1 MPAAPC
7 PPSASPAPASYEP
20 APSAPERS
28 ERSERPERSGPF
40 TPSGP
45 AERFG
50 PSQPSTPSGRRRVQR
65 PRRPDRDRPAEPR
78 SGVALV
84 AALLG
89 FTVITID
96 VSAVNIALPAI
107 RDSLSGGMA
116 GLQWVVDAYTLMFA
130 ALMLSAGALS
140 DRVGARRAYAW
151 GVALFTLASLGC
163 ALASGIGVLVA
174 ARVAQGG
181 AAAVVMPASLALVRQ
196 AYDDARARARAIAL
210 WTVGG
215 SVAMAAGPVL
225 GGLLTD
231 AAGWRAVFLLNLP
244 IGVAVLGLLAR
255 VQRSPRRPA
264 SLDGGGQLTAVLAL
278 AGLAFAVIEGGRL
291 GWTSVPVVA
300 AAVTAVAAGFGFR
313 AVEARHPRPMVP
325 LTMLAD
331 RRVAVPLA
339 VGFAVNAAFY
349 GGIFLL
355 GLYYQQLRGMSGIEA
370 GLMFVPMSAV
380 VTATNLV
387 SPRLAER
394 VGRRP
399 VIVAG
404 MLVFTG
410 AMLAMLPLA
419 AHTQVW
425 LVLVLLVPLSVGGAL
440 AVPAL
445 TALLMDSVPAERVGT
460 ASGLLNSLRQTG
472 GALAVAL
479 FGGLL
484 AGTGGGFSLSGM
496 RVGLLAVAALLLVT
510 AALARVALPRD

>member
-1 MPAAPC
+1 MPATASPTTSPAPSTTTATVTAPARRHGPAVSTRRLRPRQPERGRPAAP
-7 PPSASPAPASYEP
+7 
-20 APSAPERS
+20 R
-28 ERSERPERSGPF
+28 GG
-40 TPSGP
+40 GP
-45 AERFG
+45 AA
-50 PSQPSTPSGRRRVQR
+50 
-65 PRRPDRDRPAEPR
+65 PRRA
-78 SGVALV
+78 GVALV
-84 AALLG
+84 ASLLG

-130 ALMLSAGALS
+130 ALMLSAGAIA
-140 DRVGARRAYAW
+140 DRAGARRAYAW

-163 ALASGIGVLVA
+163 ALAPGIGVLIA

-196 AYDDARARARAIAL
+196 SYEDARERARAIAL

-225 GGLLTD
+225 GGLLTES
-231 AAGWRAVFLLNLP
+231 AGWRAVFLLNLP
-244 IGVAVLGLLAR
+244 VGLVILGLLVR
-255 VQRSPRRPA
+255 VPGSPRRPA
-264 SLDGGGQLTAVLAL
+264 ALDGGGQLTAVLAL
-278 AGLAFAVIEGGRL
+278 AGLAFTVIEGGHL
-291 GWTSVPVVA
+291 GWTSPLVVG
-300 AAVTAVAAGFGFR
+300 AAVLAVASGIAFR
-313 AVEARHPRPMVP
+313 VVESRHRQPMVP
-325 LTMLAD
+325 LAMLRD
-331 RRVAVPLA
+331 RKVNIPLL

-355 GLYYQQLRGMSGIEA
+355 GLYYQQLRGMSETAA

-380 VTATNLV
+380 VTVSNLL

-394 VGRRP
+394 IGRRP

-404 MLVFTG
+404 QLVFSG

-419 AHTQVW
+419 AHTPVW
-425 LVLVLLVPLSVGGAL
+425 LVLVLLLPLSVGGAL
-440 AVPAL
+440 TVPAL
-445 TALLMDSVPAERVGT
+445 TALLIDAAPGERAGT

-479 FGGLL
+479 FGSLL
-484 AGTGGGFSLSGM
+484 AGPDGGFSLPGM
-496 RVGLLAVAALLLVT
+496 RLGLLTVAALLLVT
-510 AALARVALPRD
+510 AGLSRLFLPRG

>member
-1 MPAAPC
+1 MA
-7 PPSASPAPASYEP
+7 
-20 APSAPERS
+20 
-28 ERSERPERSGPF
+28 
-40 TPSGP
+40 
-45 AERFG
+45 
-50 PSQPSTPSGRRRVQR
+50 
-65 PRRPDRDRPAEPR
+65 PRRG
-78 SGVALV
+78 GVALI

-96 VSAVNIALPAI
+96 VSAVNIALPAVGA
-107 RDSLSGGMA
+107 SLGGGMT

-130 ALMLSAGALS
+130 ALMISAGALA
-140 DRVGARRAYAW
+140 DRAGARRAHAW

-163 ALASGIGVLVA
+163 ALAPGIGVLVA

-181 AAAVVMPASLALVRQ
+181 AAAIVMPASLALIRHS
-196 AYDDARARARAIAL
+196 YDDARARARAIAL

-231 AAGWRAVFLLNLP
+231 SAGWRAVFLLNLP
-244 IGVAVLGLLAR
+244 VGAVILGLLVR
-255 VQRSPRRPA
+255 VPRSTRRPA
-264 SLDGGGQLTAVLAL
+264 AVDVGGQLTAVLAL
-278 AGLAFAVIEGGRL
+278 AGLAFAVIEGGHL
-291 GWTSVPVVA
+291 GWTSGPVTA
-300 AAVTAVAAGFGFR
+300 AAALAVTSGGAFVMA
-313 AVEARHPRPMVP
+313 EARHRRPMVP
-325 LTMLAD
+325 LGMLTD

-355 GLYYQQLRGMSGIEA
+355 GLYYQRLRGMPAIEA

-380 VTATNLV
+380 VTVTNLV

-394 VGRRP
+394 IGRRP

-404 MLVFTG
+404 QAIFTG
-410 AMLAMLPLA
+410 AMLALLPLT
-419 AHTQVW
+419 AHTPVW
-425 LVLVLLVPLSVGGAL
+425 LVLVLLLPLSIGGAL
-440 AVPAL
+440 VVPAL
-445 TALLMDSVPAERVGT
+445 TALLMDAVPGERAGT

-484 AGTGGGFSLSGM
+484 AGSDGDFSLPGM
-496 RVGLLAVAALLLVT
+496 RVGLLAVAALLIATTVLSR
-510 AALARVALPRD
+510 LLLPRG

>member
-1 MPAAPC
+1 MP
-7 PPSASPAPASYEP
+7 SD
-20 APSAPERS
+20 SAP
-28 ERSERPERSGPF
+28 
-40 TPSGP
+40 TPSTATATAPGRGS
-45 AERFG
+45 E
-50 PSQPSTPSGRRRVQR
+50 PSTPR
-65 PRRPDRDRPAEPR
+65 PTHRTPHGARTGGPPAGPAAAPRR

-84 AALLG
+84 ASLLG

-107 RDSLSGGMA
+107 RDSLDGGMS

-130 ALMLSAGALS
+130 ALMLSAGALA
-140 DRVGARRAYAW
+140 DRTGARRAYTW
-151 GVALFTLASLGC
+151 GIALFTLASLAC
-163 ALASGIGVLVA
+163 ALAPGIGVLVA
-174 ARVAQGG
+174 ARVAQGA
-181 AAAVVMPASLALVRQ
+181 AAAVVMPASLALIRQ
-196 AYDDARARARAIAL
+196 VYEDARARARAIAL

-231 AAGWRAVFLLNLP
+231 SAGWRAVFLLNLP
-244 IGVAVLGLLAR
+244 VGAVILVLLVR
-255 VQRSPRRPA
+255 VPRSPRRPA
-264 SLDGGGQLTAVLAL
+264 ALDAGGQITAVLAL
-278 AGLAFAVIEGGRL
+278 AGLAFAVIEGGHL
-291 GWTSVPVVA
+291 GWTSGPVLGA
-300 AAVTAVAAGFGFR
+300 GALALAAGCAFR
-313 AVEARHPRPMVP
+313 VVEARHPRPMVP
-325 LTMLAD
+325 LSMLRD
-331 RRVAVPLA
+331 RRVSMSLA

-355 GLYYQQLRGMSGIEA
+355 GLYYQQLRGMSAIAA
-370 GLMFVPMSAV
+370 GLMFVPMAAV

-404 MLVFTG
+404 QLVFAG

-419 AHTQVW
+419 PHTPVW
-425 LVLVLLVPLSVGGAL
+425 LVLVLLLPLSIGGAL

-445 TALLMDSVPAERVGT
+445 TALLMDVVPQERAGT

-484 AGTGGGFSLSGM
+484 SGAGDGFSLPGM
-496 RVGLLAVAALLLVT
+496 RIGLVAVAVLLLATTALSRLLL
-510 AALARVALPRD
+510 PRG

>member
-1 MPAAPC
+1 MPVTPSRRPSPSIASAPGQDSAPSMPGLRRRQPDRARPTAPPAEAPAAP
-7 PPSASPAPASYEP
+7 
-20 APSAPERS
+20 R
-28 ERSERPERSGPF
+28 
-40 TPSGP
+40 
-45 AERFG
+45 
-50 PSQPSTPSGRRRVQR
+50 
-65 PRRPDRDRPAEPR
+65 R

-84 AALLG
+84 ASLLG

-107 RDSLSGGMA
+107 RDSLSGGMS

-130 ALMLSAGALS
+130 ALMLSAGALA
-140 DRVGARRAYAW
+140 DRIGARRAYAW

-163 ALASGIGVLVA
+163 ALAPGIGVLVG
-174 ARVAQGG
+174 ARVAQGA
-181 AAAVVMPASLALVRQ
+181 AAAVVMPASLALIRQ
-196 AYDDARARARAIAL
+196 AYEDARARARAIAL

-231 AAGWRAVFLLNLP
+231 SAGWRAVFLLNLP
-244 IGVAVLGLLAR
+244 VGAVILGLLVR
-255 VQRSPRRPA
+255 VPRSPRLPA
-264 SLDGGGQLTAVLAL
+264 ALDGGGQLTAVLAL
-278 AGLAFAVIEGGRL
+278 AGLAFAVIEGGHL
-291 GWTSVPVVA
+291 GWTSGPVLA
-300 AAVTAVAAGFGFR
+300 AAALALASGYAFR
-313 AVEARHPRPMVP
+313 VVEAQHRQPMVP
-325 LTMLAD
+325 LGMLTD

-355 GLYYQQLRGMSGIEA
+355 GLYYQQLRGMSGIAA

-394 VGRRP
+394 IGRRP

-404 MLVFTG
+404 QLVFTA

-419 AHTQVW
+419 AHTPVW
-425 LVLVLLVPLSVGGAL
+425 LVLVLLLPLSVGGAL

-445 TALLMDSVPAERVGT
+445 TALLMDAVPQERAGT
-460 ASGLLNSLRQTG
+460 ASGLLNSFRQTG
-472 GALAVAL
+472 GALAVAV
-479 FGGLL
+479 FGSLL
-484 AGTGGGFSLSGM
+484 SGPGGFSLPGM
-496 RVGLLAVAALLLVT
+496 RIGLLAVAALLLAT
-510 AALARVALPRD
+510 AALSRLFLPRG

>member
-1 MPAAPC
+1 MPISPTRFAAPAHGHTSDPSATTFRRRQRARPADPPADAPAAP
-7 PPSASPAPASYEP
+7 
-20 APSAPERS
+20 RH
-28 ERSERPERSGPF
+28 
-40 TPSGP
+40 
-45 AERFG
+45 
-50 PSQPSTPSGRRRVQR
+50 
-65 PRRPDRDRPAEPR
+65 

-84 AALLG
+84 ASLLG

-107 RDSLSGGMA
+107 RNSLSGGMA

-130 ALMLSAGALS
+130 ALMLSAGALA
-140 DRVGARRAYAW
+140 DRAGARRAYVW
-151 GVALFTLASLGC
+151 GVTLFTLASLGC
-163 ALASGIGVLVA
+163 ALAPGINVLVA

-181 AAAVVMPASLALVRQ
+181 AAAVVMPASLALIRQ
-196 AYDDARARARAIAL
+196 AYEDARARARAIAL

-231 AAGWRAVFLLNLP
+231 SAGWRAVFLLNLP
-244 IGVAVLGLLAR
+244 VGVVILALLVR
-255 VQRSPRRPA
+255 VPRSPRRPA
-264 SLDGGGQLTAVLAL
+264 ALDGGGQLTAVLAL
-278 AGLAFAVIEGGRL
+278 AGLAFAVIEGGHL
-291 GWTSVPVVA
+291 GWTSGPVLASGVVA
-300 AAVTAVAAGFGFR
+300 VAGGYAFR
-313 AVEARHPRPMVP
+313 VVEARHRQPMIP
-325 LTMLAD
+325 LEMLTD
-331 RRVAVPLA
+331 REVAVPLA
-339 VGFAVNAAFY
+339 VGFAINAAFY

-355 GLYYQQLRGMSGIEA
+355 GLYYQQLRGMSGIAA

-394 VGRRP
+394 IGRRP

-404 MLVFTG
+404 QLVFIV

-419 AHTQVW
+419 AHTPVW
-425 LVLVLLVPLSVGGAL
+425 LVLVLLLPLSIGGAL
-440 AVPAL
+440 VVPAL
-445 TALLMDSVPAERVGT
+445 TALLMDAVPKERAGT

-484 AGTGGGFSLSGM
+484 SGPADGFSLPGM
-496 RVGLLAVAALLLVT
+496 RLGLLAIAALLLATTV
-510 AALARVALPRD
+510 LSRLALPRG

>member
-1 MPAAPC
+1 MPAT
-7 PPSASPAPASYEP
+7 P
-20 APSAPERS
+20 APSPSTASTPGHDPEPSMRGLRRRQPGRARPTAP
-28 ERSERPERSGPF
+28 
-40 TPSGP
+40 P
-45 AERFG
+45 AEA
-50 PSQPSTPSGRRRVQR
+50 
-65 PRRPDRDRPAEPR
+65 PAVSRR

-84 AALLG
+84 ASLLG

-130 ALMLSAGALS
+130 ALMLSAGALA
-140 DRVGARRAYAW
+140 DRTGARRAYAW

-163 ALASGIGVLVA
+163 ALAPGIGVLVG
-174 ARVAQGG
+174 ARVAQG
-181 AAAVVMPASLALVRQ
+181 AAAAIVMPASLALIRQ
-196 AYDDARARARAIAL
+196 AYGDPRARARAIAL

-225 GGLLTD
+225 GGMLTES
-231 AAGWRAVFLLNLP
+231 AGWRAVFLLNLP
-244 IGVAVLGLLAR
+244 VGAVILGLLVR
-255 VQRSPRRPA
+255 VPRSPRRPA
-264 SLDGGGQLTAVLAL
+264 ALDGGGQLAAVLTL
-278 AGLAFAVIEGGRL
+278 AGLAFAVIEGGHL
-291 GWTSVPVVA
+291 GWTSGPVLA
-300 AAVTAVAAGFGFR
+300 AAAIALASGCAFR
-313 AVEARHPRPMVP
+313 MVEARHHQPMVP
-325 LTMLAD
+325 LGMLTD

-355 GLYYQQLRGMSGIEA
+355 GLYYQQLRGMSAIAA

-394 VGRRP
+394 IGRRP

-404 MLVFTG
+404 QLVFTG
-410 AMLAMLPLA
+410 AMLAMLALA
-419 AHTQVW
+419 AHTPVW
-425 LVLVLLVPLSVGGAL
+425 LVLVLLLPLSVGGAL

-445 TALLMDSVPAERVGT
+445 TALLMDAVPQERAGT

-479 FGGLL
+479 FGSLL
-484 AGTGGGFSLSGM
+484 AGPGGGFSLPGM
-496 RVGLLAVAALLLVT
+496 RIGLLTVAALLLAT
-510 AALARVALPRD
+510 AALSRLLLPRG

>member
-1 MPAAPC
+1 M
-7 PPSASPAPASYEP
+7 
-20 APSAPERS
+20 RN
-28 ERSERPERSGPF
+28 GF
-40 TPSGP
+40 
-45 AERFG
+45 
-50 PSQPSTPSGRRRVQR
+50 
-65 PRRPDRDRPAEPR
+65 
-78 SGVALV
+78 ALV
-84 AALLG
+84 ASLLG

-130 ALMLSAGALS
+130 SLMLSAGALA
-140 DRVGARRAYAW
+140 DRAGARRAYAW

-163 ALASGIGVLVA
+163 ALAPGIGVLVA
-174 ARVAQGG
+174 ARVAQGA
-181 AAAVVMPASLALVRQ
+181 AAAVVMPASLALIRQ
-196 AYDDARARARAIAL
+196 AYEDARVRARAIAL

-231 AAGWRAVFLLNLP
+231 SAGWRAVFLLNLP
-244 IGVAVLGLLAR
+244 VGVLILGLLVR
-255 VQRSPRRPA
+255 VSRSPRRPA
-264 SLDGGGQLTAVLAL
+264 ALDGGGQLTAVLAL
-278 AGLAFAVIEGGRL
+278 AGLAFAVIEGGHL
-291 GWTSVPVVA
+291 GWTSGPVL
-300 AAVTAVAAGFGFR
+300 AAGVLAVVCAYAFR
-313 AVEARHPRPMVP
+313 VVEARHRQPMVP
-325 LTMLAD
+325 LNILTS
-331 RRVAVPLA
+331 REVSVPLA

-355 GLYYQQLRGMSGIEA
+355 GLYYQQLRGMSAITA

-394 VGRRP
+394 IGRRP

-404 MLVFTG
+404 QLVFTA

-419 AHTQVW
+419 AHTPLW
-425 LVLVLLVPLSVGGAL
+425 LVLVLLLPLSIGGAL
-440 AVPAL
+440 TVPAL
-445 TALLMDSVPAERVGT
+445 TALLMDAVPKERAGT
-460 ASGLLNSLRQTG
+460 ASGLLNALRQTG

-484 AGTGGGFSLSGM
+484 SGPGGGFSLPGM
-496 RVGLLAVAALLLVT
+496 RLGLLTVAALLLAT
-510 AALARVALPRD
+510 AALSRLLLPRD

>member
-1 MPAAPC
+1 MPATPAP
-7 PPSASPAPASYEP
+7 PPSPSPSPSTTSTPGHDSE
-20 APSAPERS
+20 PSAPEL
-28 ERSERPERSGPF
+28 
-40 TPSGP
+40 
-45 AERFG
+45 
-50 PSQPSTPSGRRRVQR
+50 RR
-65 PRRPDRDRPAEPR
+65 RRPDRGRPAAPPGEAPAVPRR

-84 AALLG
+84 ASLLG

-107 RDSLSGGMA
+107 RDSLSGGMT

-130 ALMLSAGALS
+130 ALMLSAGALA
-140 DRVGARRAYAW
+140 DRTGARRAYAW
-151 GVALFTLASLGC
+151 GVALFTVASLGC
-163 ALASGIGVLVA
+163 ALAPGIGVLVG
-174 ARVAQGG
+174 ARVAQG
-181 AAAVVMPASLALVRQ
+181 AAAAIVMPASLALIRQ
-196 AYDDARARARAIAL
+196 AYEDARARARAIAL

-231 AAGWRAVFLLNLP
+231 SAGWRAVFLLNLP
-244 IGVAVLGLLAR
+244 VGAVILGLLVR
-255 VQRSPRRPA
+255 VERSPRRPA
-264 SLDGGGQLTAVLAL
+264 ALDGGGQLTAVLAL

-291 GWTSVPVVA
+291 GWTSGPVLA
-300 AAVTAVAAGFGFR
+300 AAALALVSGCAFR
-313 AVEARHPRPMVP
+313 VVEARHPRPMVP
-325 LTMLAD
+325 LGMLTD

-355 GLYYQQLRGMSGIEA
+355 GLYYQQLRGMSAIAA

-394 VGRRP
+394 IGRRP

-404 MLVFTG
+404 QLIFTG
-410 AMLAMLPLA
+410 AMLALLPLA
-419 AHTQVW
+419 VHTPVW
-425 LVLVLLVPLSVGGAL
+425 LVLVLLLPLSVGGAL

-445 TALLMDSVPAERVGT
+445 TALLMDAVPQERAGT

-479 FGGLL
+479 FGSLL
-484 AGTGGGFSLSGM
+484 AGPGGAFSLPGM
-496 RVGLLAVAALLLVT
+496 RIGLLAVAALLLATT
-510 AALARVALPRD
+510 ALSRLLLPRG

>member
-1 MPAAPC
+1 MPTTRAPSSS
-7 PPSASPAPASYEP
+7 PARTTASPPAE
-20 APSAPERS
+20 
-28 ERSERPERSGPF
+28 
-40 TPSGP
+40 GP
-45 AERFG
+45 A
-50 PSQPSTPSGRRRVQR
+50 V
-65 PRRPDRDRPAEPR
+65 PRR

-84 AALLG
+84 ASLLG
-89 FTVITID
+89 FTVITVD

-130 ALMLSAGALS
+130 ALMLSAGALA
-140 DRVGARRAYAW
+140 DRIGARRAYAW

-163 ALASGIGVLVA
+163 ALAPGIGVLVG
-174 ARVAQGG
+174 ARVAQG
-181 AAAVVMPASLALVRQ
+181 AAAAIVMPASLALIRQ
-196 AYDDARARARAIAL
+196 AYDDSRARARAIAL

-231 AAGWRAVFLLNLP
+231 SAGWRAVFLLNLP
-244 IGVAVLGLLAR
+244 VGAVILGLLVR
-255 VQRSPRRPA
+255 VPRSPRRPA
-264 SLDGGGQLTAVLAL
+264 ALDGGGQLTAVLAL

-291 GWTSVPVVA
+291 GWTSGPVA
-300 AAVTAVAAGFGFR
+300 AAAALALASGYAFYV
-313 AVEARHPRPMVP
+313 VEARHRRPMVP
-325 LTMLAD
+325 LGMLRD

-355 GLYYQQLRGMSGIEA
+355 GLYYQQLRGMSAIAA

-394 VGRRP
+394 IGRRP

-404 MLVFTG
+404 QLIFTG

-419 AHTQVW
+419 AHTPVW
-425 LVLVLLVPLSVGGAL
+425 LVLVLLLPLSVGGAL
-440 AVPAL
+440 AVPAV
-445 TALLMDSVPAERVGT
+445 TALLMDAVPQERAGT

-472 GALAVAL
+472 GALSVAL
-479 FGGLL
+479 FGSLL
-484 AGTGGGFSLSGM
+484 AGPGGDFSLPGM
-496 RVGLLAVAALLLVT
+496 RIGLLAVAALLFAT
-510 AALARVALPRD
+510 AVLSRLLLPRS